1 MQLQQSQTM
10 TDAERRLFFPQNA
23 APDPLLVHLAQLN
36 QDWQLRGE
44 SNSESQTPIAAILG
58 CSHSSMPMPRIL
70 DCGLNEIFMQV
81 ERGARL
87 SAEKIGTLM
96 YGLTHL
102 ADHQIP
108 LVQIIVH
115 QCQAGQSCRKVMPDK
130 PTITRPAALIEAA
143 NRLSIG
149 NHLGISHVNLPAWK
163 SLSQYNSHDLI
174 HGRTRSLLLLENDK
188 AFATLVKE
196 GKVIVGEAF
205 FDEKIGKVSWF
216 GLLAA
221 DSIIDQL
228 RQMSPR
234 IEDIVEGLASD
245 PQQVAHLHEGIVS
258 LARIAAGNRRYRA
271 VHSPPVPCRVV
282 ILGCA
287 DSRSHPTVTFGD
299 FELGAIESFHSAGN
313 EIGDH
318 TLRGLRI
325 ALEEIEE
332 HARQATSAALLTNP
346 ELPASYREFSYLIV
360 KSHSRCG
367 ALNAVI
373 TSAENGAKTALKN
386 MTGSPHVGHLVNS
399 IRHRLSPYFSWL
411 HKNGLT
417 AHEHDALGIFAARF
431 NAVEGCLDFYRRA
444 REGNLDA
451 TQIIEIIRRGFVR
464 LVPAVYLLKSGRIE
478 FLSPMPESLEETEI
492 EEYPVVAHATN
503 GFELPFA
510 VG

>member
-1 MQLQQSQTM
+1 MRALQIQNL
-10 TDAERRLFFPQNA
+10 TDAERALFFPQDSD
-23 APDPLLVHLAQLN
+23 PDSLLLHLAQLN
-36 QDWQLRGE
+36 HDWQTKGE
-44 SNSESQTPIAAILG
+44 SNSASQTPIAAILG

-102 ADHQIP
+102 AGHQIP
-108 LVQIIVH
+108 LVQVIVH
-115 QCQAGQSCRKVMPDK
+115 QCQAGQSCRKVLPDK
-130 PTITRPAALIEAA
+130 PTITRPPALLEAA
-143 NRLSIG
+143 SRLSIG
-149 NHLGISHVNLPAWK
+149 NHPGISHLNLPAWQQ
-163 SLSQYNSHDLI
+163 LSKYNSHDLI

-188 AFATLVKE
+188 SFAELVRE

-205 FDEKIGKVSWF
+205 FDEKTGKVSWF
-216 GLLAA
+216 GLLAS
-221 DSIIDQL
+221 DLLIGQL
-228 RQMSPR
+228 RTMSPGV
-234 IEDIVEGLASD
+234 EDIVEGLAAD
-245 PQQVAHLHEGIVS
+245 AKQIAHLHAGFGS
-258 LARIAAGNRRYRA
+258 LARIAAGNRRYRES
-271 VHSPPVPCRVV
+271 HRPPVPCRVV

-299 FELGAIESFHSAGN
+299 YELGVIESFHSAGN

-332 HARQATSAALLTNP
+332 HARQATSATLLLHP
-346 ELPASYREFSYLIV
+346 ELPATHREYSYLIV

-373 TSAENGAKTALKN
+373 ASAEHAPKTAAKN
-386 MTGSPHVGHLVNS
+386 STGSPHVGHLVNS
-399 IRHRLSPYFSWL
+399 IRHRLSPYFLWL
-411 HKNGLT
+411 HENGLT
-417 AHEHDALGIFAARF
+417 AHAHDALGIFAARF

-444 REGNLDA
+444 RDGNVDA
-451 TQIIEIIRRGFVR
+451 TQIIEILGRGFVK

-478 FLSPMPESLEETEI
+478 FLSPMPENLAEADI
-492 EEYPVVAHATN
+492 EDYPVVAHATN
-503 GFELPFA
+503 GFELPVA
-510 VG
+510 AS